1 MRAVRRNGV
10 LRVVAEAVPAWSR
23 PGTARNGGH
32 RFLPPRV
39 RAWQEGP
46 AEAVRPVRPRRP
58 WRAVRVR
65 PELPDGLR
73 GDPDN
78 YLKTVLDGPVRAGVI
93 VSDRLAVV
101 RDVRVSALGTRRRVV
116 IVVARVGG
124 GR

>member
-1 MRAVRRNGV
+1 
-10 LRVVAEAVPAWSR
+10 
-23 PGTARNGGH
+23 
-32 RFLPPRV
+32 
-39 RAWQEGP
+39 
-46 AEAVRPVRPRRP
+46 
-58 WRAVRVR
+58 VR

-78 YLKTVLDGPVRAGVI
+78 YLKTVLDGLVRAGVI

-101 RDVRVSALGTRRRVV
+101 RDVRVSALGTRRRAV